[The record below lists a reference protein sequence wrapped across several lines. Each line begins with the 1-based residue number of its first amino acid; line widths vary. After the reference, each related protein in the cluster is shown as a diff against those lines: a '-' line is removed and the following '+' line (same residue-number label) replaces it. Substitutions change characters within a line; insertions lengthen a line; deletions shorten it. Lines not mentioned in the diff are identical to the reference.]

1 MQEFSNAGMIFSGQK
16 YCDIVILID
25 CYIISIFA
33 IKNFSVLKV
42 FKNFKD
48 YSSQKPLAL
57 SLGMFD
63 GVHLGHKS
71 IIDELIKVGAD
82 NNLETAILTFW
93 PHPRFVFNPNEDLKL
108 LNTLEEKKQLIE
120 KYCIDN
126 LFLKEFD
133 EEFRNLTGEFVRQI
147 LIDKLNVKYLIIG
160 YDHSFG
166 KNKSGN
172 FDLLVKL
179 SKELDFEVEQME
191 AINIH
196 ENNIS
201 STKVRNALLTGDIKE
216 ANEMLGYSYSVS
228 GTVVH
233 GKKIGRTIGYPT
245 ANIDTES
252 LKLLPKKGAYIVEV
266 DVKGQHYKGM
276 LSIGTNP
283 TVNGEKLTV
292 EVYILDFDEDI
303 YDERITVRFRD
314 FLHDE
319 IKFEGIEKLIERLDE
334 DKRLTEEFNF

>member
-1 MQEFSNAGMIFSGQK
+1 LNIFR
-16 YCDIVILID
+16 
-25 CYIISIFA
+25 
-33 IKNFSVLKV
+33 
-42 FKNFKD
+42 NFKD
-48 YSSQKPLAL
+48 YHSEKPLAL

-63 GVHLGHKS
+63 GGHLGHKY
-71 IIDELIKVGAD
+71 IIDELKKVGSE

-93 PHPRFVFNPNEDLKL
+93 PHPRFVFNPDEDLKL
-108 LNTLEEKKQLIE
+108 LNTVEEKKVLMEQYGIN
-120 KYCIDN
+120 N

-133 EEFRNLTGEFVRQI
+133 DEFRNLTGEEFVRQI
-147 LIDKLNVKYLIIG
+147 LIGKLNVKYLIIG

-172 FDLLVKL
+172 FELLQKL
-179 SKELDFEVEQME
+179 SQELDFEVEQME

-201 STKVRNALLTGDIKE
+201 STKIRNALLAGNIKD

-233 GKKIGRTIGYPT
+233 GKKLGRTIGYPT
-245 ANIDTES
+245 ANIKADS
-252 LKLLPKKGAYIVEV
+252 IKLLPKKGAYIVEV
-266 DVKGQHYKGM
+266 FIKEKQYKGM

-292 EVYILDFDEDI
+292 EVYILDFNEDI
-303 YDERITVRFRD
+303 YDQNITVKFRD
-314 FLHDE
+314 FLHEE
-319 IKFEGIEKLIERLDE
+319 IKFEGLDQLIEKLDE
-334 DKRLTEEFNF
+334 DKRLTEDFLF

>member
-1 MQEFSNAGMIFSGQK
+1 MLH
-16 YCDIVILID
+16 YV
-25 CYIISIFA
+25 YICSQ
-33 IKNFSVLKV
+33 NFSVLNI

-48 YSSQKPLAL
+48 YHSEKPLAL

-63 GVHLGHKS
+63 GVHLGHKY
-71 IIDELIKVGAD
+71 IIDELKKVGSE

-108 LNTLEEKKQLIE
+108 LNTIEEKKFLME
-120 KYCIDN
+120 KYAINN
-126 LFLKEFD
+126 LFVKEFD
-133 EEFRNLTGEFVRQI
+133 DEFRNLTGEEFVRQI
-147 LIDKLNVKYLIIG
+147 LIGKLNVKYLIIG

-172 FDLLVKL
+172 FELLQKL
-179 SKELDFEVEQME
+179 STELDFEVEQME

-201 STKVRNALLTGDIKE
+201 STKIRNALLKGNIKE
-216 ANEMLGYSYSVS
+216 ANEMLGYAYPLS

-233 GKKIGRTIGYPT
+233 GKKLGRTIGYPT
-245 ANIDTES
+245 ANISTDS
-252 LKLLPKKGAYIVEV
+252 IKLLPKKGAYIVEV
-266 DVKGQHYKGM
+266 FVKNQQYKGM
-276 LSIGTNP
+276 LSVGTNP

-303 YDERITVRFRD
+303 YDEKITVKFRD
-314 FLHDE
+314 FLHEE
-319 IKFEGIEKLIERLDE
+319 IKFEGLDKLIERLDE
-334 DKRLTEEFNF
+334 DKRLTEAFDF

>member
-1 MQEFSNAGMIFSGQK
+1 
-16 YCDIVILID
+16 
-25 CYIISIFA
+25 
-33 IKNFSVLKV
+33 
-42 FKNFKD
+42 
-48 YSSQKPLAL
+48 
-57 SLGMFD
+57 MFD

-71 IIDELIKVGAD
+71 IIDELIKIGSEKS
-82 NNLETAILTFW
+82 LETSVLTFW
-93 PHPRFVFNPNEDLKL
+93 PHPRFVFNPNENLKL
-108 LNTLEEKKQLIE
+108 LNTLDEKKSLME
-120 KYCIDN
+120 KYGIDT

-133 EEFRNLTGEFVRQI
+133 EEFRNLTGEEFVRQI
-147 LIDKLNVKYLIIG
+147 LVDKLNIKYLIIG

-172 FDLLVKL
+172 FELLQKL

-201 STKVRNALLTGDIKE
+201 STKVRNALLAGNIEE
-216 ANEMLGYSYSVS
+216 ANEMLGYPYSVS

-245 ANIDTES
+245 ANIETDS
-252 LKLLPKKGAYIVEV
+252 IKLLPKKGAYIVEV
-266 DVKGQHYKGM
+266 LVKGEQYKGM

-283 TVNGEKLTV
+283 TVNGEKLTI
-292 EVYILDFDEDI
+292 EVYILDFERDI
-303 YDERITVRFRD
+303 YGEKITVAFRD

-319 IKFEGIEKLIERLDE
+319 IKFEGLEKLIERLDE
-334 DKRLTEEFNF
+334 DKRLTQEFHF

>member
-1 MQEFSNAGMIFSGQK
+1 
-16 YCDIVILID
+16 
-25 CYIISIFA
+25 
-33 IKNFSVLKV
+33 LKV
-42 FKNFKD
+42 FRNFSD
-48 YSSQKPLAL
+48 YPSQKPLAL

-63 GVHLGHKS
+63 GVHLGHKC
-71 IIDELIKVGAD
+71 IIDELKKVGSAHH
-82 NNLETAILTFW
+82 LETAILTFW
-93 PHPRFVFNPNEDLKL
+93 PHPRFVFNPNEELKL
-108 LNTLEEKKQLIE
+108 LNTLDEKTLLME
-120 KYCIDN
+120 KYGINN

-133 EEFRNLTGEFVRQI
+133 DEFRNLTGEEFVRQI

-172 FDLLVKL
+172 FELLQKL

-201 STKVRNALLTGDIKE
+201 STKIRNALLAGNILE

-233 GKKIGRTIGYPT
+233 GKKLGRTIGYPT
-245 ANIDTES
+245 ANIETEN

-266 DVKGQHYKGM
+266 LVKNKQYKGM
-276 LSIGTNP
+276 LSVGTNP

-292 EVYILDFDEDI
+292 EVYILDFNGDI
-303 YDERITVRFRD
+303 YDEKITVKFRD
-314 FLHDE
+314 FLHEE
-319 IKFEGIEKLIERLDE
+319 IKFEGLEKLIERLDE
-334 DKRLTEEFNF
+334 DKILTEAFDF